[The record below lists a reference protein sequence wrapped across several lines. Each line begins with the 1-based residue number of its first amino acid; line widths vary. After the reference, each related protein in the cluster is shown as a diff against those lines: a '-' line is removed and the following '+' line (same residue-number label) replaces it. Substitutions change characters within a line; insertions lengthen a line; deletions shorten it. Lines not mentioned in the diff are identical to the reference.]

1 MNTFTYSEARQKLAL
16 LLDKAKKE
24 GKVLIKRK
32 DGTIFELRPINSKKS
47 YLNVKGINLDID
59 KDEII
64 DILQEVRE
72 R

>member
-1 MNTFTYSEARQKLAL
+1 MN
-16 LLDKAKKE
+16 KKIP
-24 GKVLIKRK
+24 KILQK

-47 YLNVKGINLDID
+47 YLNVRGINLDID

>member
-1 MNTFTYSEARQKLAL
+1 MKRFSILIMN
-16 LLDKAKKE
+16 KKIP
-24 GKVLIKRK
+24 KILQK

-47 YLNVKGINLDID
+47 YLNVRGINLDID

>member
-47 YLNVKGINLDID
+47 YLSVKGINLDID